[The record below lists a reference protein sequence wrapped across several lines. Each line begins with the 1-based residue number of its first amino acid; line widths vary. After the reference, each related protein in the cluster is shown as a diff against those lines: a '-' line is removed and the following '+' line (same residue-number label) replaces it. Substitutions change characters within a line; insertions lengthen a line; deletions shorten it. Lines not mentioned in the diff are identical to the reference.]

1 MARKV
6 GLSIMYGRTSSFK
19 DLIQAYSSDIKNIMP
34 KIQSDLNDRSIKYQ
48 KNSKS
53 TELVVSSDD
62 INEDEIDTMIH
73 NTNLPNQVL
82 KTFVKVKKSNTRIY
96 IRQRLI

>member
-34 KIQSDLNDRSIKYQ
+34 RIQSDLKERSINYLE
-48 KNSKS
+48 NSKA

-62 INEDEIDTMIH
+62 INEDEINSIV
-73 NTNLPNQVL
+73 NKTNLPNQVL

>member
-6 GLSIMYGRTSSFK
+6 GLSIMHGRTSSFK
-19 DLIQAYSSDIKNIMP
+19 DLIQAYSSDIKDIMP
-34 KIQSDLNDRSIKYQ
+34 RIQSDLKERSINYLE
-48 KNSKS
+48 NSKA

-62 INEDEIDTMIH
+62 INEDEINSIV
-73 NTNLPNQVL
+73 NKTNLPNQVL